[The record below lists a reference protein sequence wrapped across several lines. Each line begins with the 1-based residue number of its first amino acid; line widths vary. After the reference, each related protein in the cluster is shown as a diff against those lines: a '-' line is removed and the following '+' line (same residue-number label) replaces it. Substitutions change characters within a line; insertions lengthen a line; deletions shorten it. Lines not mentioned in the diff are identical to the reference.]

1 MDTMWSCM
9 GRLNERLHVNRA
21 FLTMVALDADGR
33 PTRVPMLALETDEE
47 RADFEA
53 GKKRKEM
60 RRRSRQ

>member
-1 MDTMWSCM
+1 
-9 GRLNERLHVNRA
+9 
-21 FLTMVALDADGR
+21 MVALDADGR